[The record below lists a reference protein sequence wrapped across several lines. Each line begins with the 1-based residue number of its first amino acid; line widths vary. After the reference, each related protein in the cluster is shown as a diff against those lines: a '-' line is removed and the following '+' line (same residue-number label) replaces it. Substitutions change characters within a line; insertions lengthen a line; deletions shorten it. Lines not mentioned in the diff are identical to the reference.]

1 MNWTVKTEKGFHRLT
16 EVAHPIVLYVDVES
30 GVARIPQH
38 VTPGVVGVI
47 VGAAQFDIGLV
58 VLVALLVT
66 TTTAAM
72 VASKLTGTA
81 LGFGKETKPV
91 SRMIFLW
98 AWP

>member
-1 MNWTVKTEKGFHRLT
+1 MNIRADGLT

-58 VLVALLVT
+58 VLVALLVST
-66 TTTAAM
+66 TV
-72 VASKLTGTA
+72 VATELTGTA
-81 LGFGKETKPV
+81 LGFWNRNET
-91 SRMIFLW
+91 S
-98 AWP
+98 